1 MTNPTPSPDI
11 QQVLGLHKPRQRM
24 RKRIVSAFVL
34 LLLAAGIAWLVLRP
48 TQESSTTN
56 YSTTPAEMGHLV
68 VTVSATGNL
77 HPTNQ
82 VDVGSELSGTI
93 QTVLVHENDR
103 VSKGQILAWLD
114 PSRLKDQVA
123 LSKAALA
130 SAEAQ
135 VLQTKATEDEA
146 RANLSRLREVARL
159 SGGKV
164 PSKAELDNAEAA
176 LARARASVA
185 AAHAAVEQA
194 RATLNSNET
203 NLAKS
208 VIRSPIDGVVL
219 ARKVEPGQTVAA
231 SLQAPVLFVLAEDLA
246 RMELQVD
253 VDEADVGEV
262 RAGQQARFT
271 VDAYRNRSYPATV
284 VRVNYGSQ
292 VKDGVVSYLTILQV
306 DNDDLSLRPGM
317 TATAEITTTALENVL
332 LVPNAALR
340 FSPAAAP
347 AAPKPGLLSALVPR
361 PPRSTSS
368 RGSGQAARNGKQQ
381 VWVVQDGRPVPV
393 EVQTGATDGRMTQI
407 TGGGLKPGMEVITEA
422 LATKK

>member
-11 QQVLGLHKPRQRM
+11 QQVLGLQKPRQRT
-24 RKRIVSAFVL
+24 RKRVVTAFVL
-34 LLLAAGIAWLVLRP
+34 ILLAAGIAWLLLRP
-48 TQESSTTN
+48 GQDASAMN
-56 YSTTPAEMGHLV
+56 YVTMPAETGSLV

-77 HPTNQ
+77 QPTNQ

-93 QTVLVHENDR
+93 ETVLVKENDQ
-103 VSKGQILAWLD
+103 VTKGQVLTWLD
-114 PSRLKDQVA
+114 PRRLQDQVT

-135 VLQTKATEDEA
+135 VKQAEATLEEA
-146 RANLSRLREVARL
+146 RANLNRLREVARL

-176 LARARASVA
+176 LARARANVA
-185 AAHAAVEQA
+185 ASLADVEQS

-219 ARKVEPGQTVAA
+219 SRQVEPGQTVAA
-231 SLQAPVLFVLAEDLA
+231 SFQAPVLFTLAEDLA

-262 RAGQQARFT
+262 RTGQKARFT
-271 VDAYRNRSYPATV
+271 VDAYRNRTYPATV

-292 VKDGVVSYLTILQV
+292 VKEGVVSYLTILQV

-317 TATAEITTTALENVL
+317 TATADITTTSIQSAL

-340 FSPAAAP
+340 FTPAATP
-347 AAPKPGLLSALVPR
+347 ATQQSGSLVSALLPR
-361 PPRSTSS
+361 PPRTTTQSKAGAQ
-368 RGSGQAARNGKQQ
+368 RGGPQK
-381 VWVVQDGRPVPV
+381 VWVLREGQPVPV

-407 TGGGLKPGMEVITEA
+407 TGGELEAGMEVITESVA
-422 LATKK
+422 MRK

>member
-11 QQVLGLHKPRQRM
+11 QQVLGLHKPRQQM
-24 RKRIVSAFVL
+24 RKRIVSAFAL

-48 TQESSTTN
+48 TQDASAMN
-56 YSTTPAEMGHLV
+56 YVTAPAENGNLV

-77 HPTNQ
+77 QPTNQ

-93 QTVLVHENDR
+93 QTVLVNENDR

-123 LSKAALA
+123 LSRAALA

-135 VLQTKATEDEA
+135 VLQAVATEDEA

-176 LARARASVA
+176 LARARANVA
-185 AAHAAVEQA
+185 ASRAAVEQA

-219 ARKVEPGQTVAA
+219 SRQVEPGQTVAA
-231 SLQAPVLFVLAEDLA
+231 SFQAPVLFTMAEDLA

-262 RAGQQARFT
+262 REGQQARFS
-271 VDAYRNRSYPATV
+271 VDAYRNRTYPAAV

-317 TATAEITTTALENVL
+317 TATAEITTTSLESVL
-332 LVPNAALR
+332 LVSNAALR
-340 FSPAAAP
+340 FSPASAP
-347 AAPKPGLLSALVPR
+347 AATQRSLVSLLLPR

-368 RGSGQAARNGKQQ
+368 RNTGNASRSGKQQ
-381 VWVVQDGRPVPV
+381 VWVLRNSEPVPI
-393 EVQTGATDGRMTQI
+393 EVTTGATDGRMTQI
-407 TGGGLKPGMEVITEA
+407 TGGGLQPGMEVITEA
-422 LATKK
+422 LAMKK

>member
-1 MTNPTPSPDI
+1 MNQPNTSPDI
-11 QQVLGLHKPRQRM
+11 QQVLGLQKPRQRT
-24 RKRIVSAFVL
+24 KRRLAMAIV
-34 LLLAAGIAWLVLRP
+34 LLLAAAAAWLLLRP
-48 TQESSTTN
+48 EQDVSAMN
-56 YSTTPAEMGHLV
+56 YVTVPAEIGNLV

-93 QTVLVHENDR
+93 ETVLVKENDQ
-103 VSKGQILAWLD
+103 VTKGQVLTWLD
-114 PSRLKDQVA
+114 PRRLQDQVT
-123 LSKAALA
+123 LSRAALA

-135 VLQTKATEDEA
+135 VKQAEATLEEA
-146 RANLSRLREVARL
+146 RANLNRLREVARL

-164 PSKAELDNAEAA
+164 PSKLELETAEAA
-176 LARARASVA
+176 LARAQANLT
-185 AAHAAVEQA
+185 AAHSSVEQS

-219 ARKVEPGQTVAA
+219 SRQVEPGQTVAA
-231 SLQAPVLFVLAEDLA
+231 SFQAPVLFTLAEDLA

-262 RAGQQARFT
+262 RAGQKARFT
-271 VDAYRNRSYPATV
+271 VDAYRNRTFPASV

-292 VKDGVVSYLTILQV
+292 VKEGVVSYLTILQV

-317 TATAEITTTALENVL
+317 TATADITTASLENVL

-340 FSPAAAP
+340 FTPASTAP
-347 AAPKPGLLSALVPR
+347 ARQSGSLVSALMPRHPR
-361 PPRSTSS
+361 PTPQN
-368 RGSGQAARNGKQQ
+368 QAGAQRDGPQK
-381 VWVVQDGRPVPV
+381 VWVLREGQPVAI
-393 EVQTGATDGRMTQI
+393 EVQTGATDGRMTEI
-407 TGGGLKPGMEVITEA
+407 TGGELEAGMKVITESVA
-422 LATKK
+422 VRK